1 MFHLSR
7 ERYVCDAAAPQRSPF
22 VRGRSGAG
30 LWATALCLA
39 FLGAANLR
47 AEILTVAGTG
57 EVPVAAASKK
67 DAPAANRAALDAAE
81 AVAVRNGLEVAV
93 ATVYGT
99 RERLGSRAA
108 DVIGKVGGQAASL
121 VRDTE
126 VRRAD
131 VANGMAKVD
140 VVLRVDGQAL
150 RDYLRDVLGLSLTEG
165 VEGRFRVYVL
175 TYTVDG
181 QDPDRQAPIVLREEV
196 TDDRNNVQHDKKTSK
211 NASSQAKAS
220 AESVQAS
227 ASSSDQ
233 GSVQVKSDVSVK
245 GKASSSSDAS
255 VKGKASSSS
264 EAAIKAAAD
273 DAFLSAR
280 AKELSSAS
288 IDARARESS
297 SASIDAKASEA
308 GSANWKRSEAVAIDA
323 RASAASSASRNS
335 ATSSDEFRDTSTK
348 FHKLVVYA
356 DPTKK
361 GAGSSNEVRGK
372 LGEILK
378 GSGFVTAFADV
389 PLMGKTFADEDEL
402 YHAVLGE
409 MRARPEVRREDY
421 VAVALN
427 RFTPVPGGTS
437 RFTAQVVYRIVRLG
451 DGELLLPDK
460 VVAADSGEQASD
472 DLART
477 VATEL
482 ALRKVDDV
490 LPREVTRAV
499 RQLERAD
506 ARDAVVAEKTYSIR
520 IENVTSPAA
529 TRGLKDALRAA
540 GLGVSTRFRGE
551 AKAEDIDVTL
561 AGKKGDDVVALLEP
575 FLDSFTALSM
585 DSRATVLRFR

>member
-1 MFHLSR
+1 MFHP
-7 ERYVCDAAAPQRSPF
+7 ECEQYVFDAAAPGRLPLGG
-22 VRGRSGAG
+22 GRSRAW
-30 LWATALCLA
+30 LWAAALFVTLLA
-39 FLGAANLR
+39 AGNLR
-47 AEILTVAGTG
+47 AEVLTVAGTG

-81 AVAVRNGLEVAV
+81 ALAVRSGLEVAV
-93 ATVYGT
+93 ANVYGT
-99 RERLGSRAA
+99 RERLGPRASE
-108 DVIGKVGGQAASL
+108 VIGKVAGQAASL
-121 VRDTE
+121 VRDKD
-126 VRRAD
+126 VRRAS
-131 VANGMAKVD
+131 VVNGTATVE

-165 VEGRFRVYVL
+165 LEGRFRVYVL

-181 QDPDRQAPIVLREEV
+181 QDPDRQAPIVLREEI
-196 TDDRNNVQHDKKTSK
+196 TDDRTNVQHDKKTAKS
-211 NASSQAKAS
+211 ASSQAKTS
-220 AESVQAS
+220 AESVKAS

-233 GSVQVKSDVSVK
+233 GAVQVK
-245 GKASSSSDAS
+245 SDAS

-273 DAFLSAR
+273 DALLSAR
-280 AKELSSAS
+280 AKE
-288 IDARARESS
+288 SS
-297 SASIDAKASEA
+297 SASVDAKASEA
-308 GSANWKRSEAVAIDA
+308 GSANWKRADAAAIDA
-323 RASAASSASRNS
+323 RASAASSASRSS

-361 GAGSSNEVRGK
+361 GAGSSNEVRAK

-378 GSGFVTAFADV
+378 ASGFVTAFADV
-389 PLMGKTFADEDEL
+389 PLMGRAFADEDDL
-402 YHAVLGE
+402 YHAVLAE

-451 DGELLLPDK
+451 NGELLLPDK

-499 RQLERAD
+499 RQMERTD
-506 ARDAVVAEKTYSIR
+506 AREADVAEKTYSIR

-585 DSRATVLRFR
+585 DSRATVLRFK